1 MMPNECFNQDKKL
14 FRSSKYFNKDAI
26 LRSSIKKKRNSQFTV
41 VMNVIIFSLLL
52 QDDQSD

>member
-26 LRSSIKKKRNSQFTV
+26 LRSSIEKKK
-41 VMNVIIFSLLL
+41 FSVYC
-52 QDDQSD
+52 SHECHNI

>member
-26 LRSSIKKKRNSQFTV
+26 LRSSIEKKRNSQFTV
-41 VMNVIIFSLLL
+41 VMNVIIFSL
-52 QDDQSD
+52 